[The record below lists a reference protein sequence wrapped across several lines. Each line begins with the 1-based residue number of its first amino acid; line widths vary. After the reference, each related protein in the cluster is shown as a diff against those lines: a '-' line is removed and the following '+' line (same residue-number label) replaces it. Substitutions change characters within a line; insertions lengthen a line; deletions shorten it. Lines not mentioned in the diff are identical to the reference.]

1 MSLATIHT
9 VSQTVRCAFTGQSF
23 GSPRVQF
30 RTHALW
36 DIPGAFSPRLIACES
51 APCFVHVHRCAM
63 RRSVSSLFTFAR
75 RRTLLPS
82 RVTNGSFGL
91 HLFLC
96 VHCSLPPR
104 PTLPASLPLT
114 QTAPLCFEGRAAD
127 GNVVCSVLV
136 SALHPRSVGVVTDSF
151 RPVVVESG
159 DEPT

>member
-9 VSQTVRCAFTGQSF
+9 VSQTVRCAFPGQSF

-36 DIPGAFSPRLIACES
+36 IFPGTFSLRLIACES
-51 APCFVHVHRCAM
+51 AACFVHVHHCAM

-75 RRTLLPS
+75 RRLCFLL
-82 RVTNGSFGL
+82 GSLMFFWAPP
-91 HLFLC
+91 FLC

-127 GNVVCSVLV
+127 GNVICSVLV
-136 SALHPRSVGVVTDSF
+136 SAFHSRSVGVVTDSF
-151 RPVVVESG
+151 RPLVLESG
-159 DEPT
+159 DEAA